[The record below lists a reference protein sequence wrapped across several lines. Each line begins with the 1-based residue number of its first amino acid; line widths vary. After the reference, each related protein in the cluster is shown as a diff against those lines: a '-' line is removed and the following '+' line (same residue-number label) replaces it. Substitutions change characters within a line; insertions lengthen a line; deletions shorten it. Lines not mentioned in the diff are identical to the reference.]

1 MSTQCDVSV
10 VSAVV
15 AVVVGW
21 LAGVLSGSSRSSTG
35 AKWRLSNHASH
46 CDFFAAD
53 LPVCVCVRH
62 KDEVV
67 LLLLLLLMLLL
78 WLKLL
83 VVVVVVVVVVFAGGG
98 GSVVGCDTATTT
110 TAAALD
116 EPSEQA
122 SKPLQTERKRDKT
135 HALCATVLI
144 AAAVA
149 DGAGQS
155 RRVPVDDDG
164 DCRLADRCQAQR
176 ARLVEQ
182 ESERTFSESANWR

>member
-1 MSTQCDVSV
+1 MCSV
-10 VSAVV
+10 EAVEV
-15 AVVVGW
+15 ALVPNGDCQIMLRTVI
-21 LAGVLSGSSRSSTG
+21 SSPLIYQS
-35 AKWRLSNHASH
+35 
-46 CDFFAAD
+46 
-53 LPVCVCVRH
+53 VCVRH

-144 AAAVA
+144 AAAVS

-155 RRVPVDDDG
+155 RRVPVDGDG

-176 ARLVEQ
+176 ARLAEQ

>member
-1 MSTQCDVSV
+1 ME
-10 VSAVV
+10 AVEV
-15 AVVVGW
+15 ALVPNGDCQIMLRTVI
-21 LAGVLSGSSRSSTG
+21 SSPLIYQS
-35 AKWRLSNHASH
+35 
-46 CDFFAAD
+46 
-53 LPVCVCVRH
+53 VCVRH

-67 LLLLLLLMLLL
+67 LLLLLLLMLLLLLLMLLL

-144 AAAVA
+144 AAAVS

-155 RRVPVDDDG
+155 RRVPVDGDG

-176 ARLVEQ
+176 ARLAEQ